1 MTAHRFPLTIRFGDL
16 DPAGMVYYP
25 RTLHFCHVGM
35 EEYFRQIVGI
45 DYPTFTG
52 QHRLGLPTVRSE
64 VDYRR
69 PLRYGDELEI
79 EIAVARVGQSSVEWL
94 DRIWHQ
100 GSDHPSA
107 EIRLTTVLVDMR
119 TFTKVPV
126 PDWLRERLGG

>member
-1 MTAHRFPLTIRFGDL
+1 VTSHRFPLTIRFGDL

-35 EEYFRQIVGI
+35 EEFFRQVVGV

-52 QHRLGLPTVRSE
+52 EHHLGLPTVRSE

-69 PLRYGDELEI
+69 PLRYGDTLEI
-79 EIAVARVGQSSVEWL
+79 EIAVAKVGRSSVAWH
-94 DRIWHQ
+94 DRIRHE
-100 GSDHPSA
+100 GSDRPSA
-107 EIRLTTVLVDMR
+107 EIHLTTVLVDMR

-126 PDWLRERLGG
+126 PDWLRAKLS